1 MYTLT
6 IYLLKTVSDIS
17 KYLSYRIWDYVILS
31 LKIYNALPKTI
42 VNRIILKK
50 KVERDFISYFFYCYY

>member
-50 KVERDFISYFFYCYY
+50 KV